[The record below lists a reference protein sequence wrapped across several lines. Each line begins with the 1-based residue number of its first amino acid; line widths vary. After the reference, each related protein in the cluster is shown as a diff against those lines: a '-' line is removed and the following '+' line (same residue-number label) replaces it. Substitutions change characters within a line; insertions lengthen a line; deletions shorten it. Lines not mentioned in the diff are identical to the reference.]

1 VALFHDASYIDK
13 QVSRSMR
20 DSLLN
25 ALFQTFLITGLAL
38 ILVHWTFTGPLTR
51 TVKWLRTLRTGQT
64 NALPVRVQGEIL
76 DQINHEVTHLARDLN
91 TARAA
96 AEEEARLRDSN
107 ASLWTAERLR
117 VSLQSKLREKPLFVV
132 SNREPYMHVFNE
144 KDKSINVIVPA
155 SGVVTALEPVLV
167 ACDGTWIA
175 NGSGNADREVTDAS
189 DRLRVPPETSE
200 LHAAARVAQR

>member
-51 TVKWLRTLRTGQT
+51 TAKWLRTLRTGQT
-64 NALPVRVQGEIL
+64 NAPPSLAQGEIL

-107 ASLWTAERLR
+107 ASLWTAGRLR
-117 VSLQSKLREKPLFVV
+117 VSLRSKLQEKPLFVV

-144 KDKSINVIVPA
+144 KNKSINVIVPA

-189 DRLRVPPETSE
+189 DRAPRSARPSE